1 MGGESDVKEGEVKDL
16 FIRETVI
23 LAFSVASAIIVAKL
37 MGHDVTK
44 AFRMRSL
51 LALKRISQSQAD
63 AWQKCA
69 DVAASSYHKAN
80 L

>member
-1 MGGESDVKEGEVKDL
+1 MREGEVKDIVL
-16 FIRETVI
+16 RETII
-23 LAFSVASAIIVAKL
+23 LAFSVASAIIVARL

-44 AFRMRSL
+44 NFRMRSL
-51 LALKRISQSQAD
+51 LALKRMSQSQAD

-69 DVAASSYHKAN
+69 DMAATTYHKAN